1 MFASMSA
8 TSDTVLSLAYSYNPK
23 ENRDTSHFNAKPSLG
38 TTTFSFNNEDKWE
51 TWTEYEGQLF
61 RQVIKEKH
69 RRLRGIR

>member
-51 TWTEYEGQLF
+51 T
-61 RQVIKEKH
+61 
-69 RRLRGIR
+69 